1 MRVEAREP
9 RTLERMK
16 RFSLKS
22 FEADVEAV
30 FREAER
36 APVMITKAG
45 RSHLVVLSI
54 SAYRR
59 LCIAAKH
66 NEAIPRKNA

>member
-1 MRVEAREP
+1 VR
-9 RTLERMK
+9 RMK
-16 RFSLKS
+16 HIPLKR

-54 SAYRR
+54 SEYRR
-59 LCIAAKH
+59 LGVGAKR
-66 NEAIPRKNA
+66 NEAVPGKNA